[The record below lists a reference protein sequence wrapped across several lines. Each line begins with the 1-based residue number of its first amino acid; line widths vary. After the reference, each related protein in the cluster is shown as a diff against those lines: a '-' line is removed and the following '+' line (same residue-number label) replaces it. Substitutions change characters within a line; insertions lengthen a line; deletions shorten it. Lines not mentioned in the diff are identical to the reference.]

1 MNIISETVF
10 ARYNM
15 AVTACKIPA
24 QAKVSEYMG
33 EELMKSY
40 PKLVSY
46 SQLTVGVERVRFL
59 PGYNL

>member
-1 MNIISETVF
+1 
-10 ARYNM
+10 M